1 MKTIWKYRLNSDQ
14 ALTEVRVPK
23 GAEFITAQAH
33 LDWICVWA
41 LVDPAAPEV
50 TRRIL
55 LAGTGTFVRHAHV
68 KYLGTVQRNG
78 FWFHVFEVLKDN
90 EEKSE

>member
-1 MKTIWKYRLNSDQ
+1 MKTIWKCRLNFDRG
-14 ALTEVRVPK
+14 LTEVRVPT

-33 LDWICVWA
+33 LDWIFVWA

-50 TRRIL
+50 IRRIL
-55 LAGTGTFVRHAHV
+55 LVGTGTSVRYAHV
-68 KYLGTVQRNG
+68 KHLGTVQRNG

-90 EEKSE
+90 EKESE